1 MSDMTVPLKFGG
13 LTAITETSALNEVTS
28 TTDRFSTVAPSRIRT
43 RKRSTTATTKD
54 QEKWSKLQNLK
65 DLLDMGFITR
75 TEYRVYYF
83 RIIYFSGSYGSNCG

>member
-13 LTAITETSALNEVTS
+13 LTAITETSSFNEVTN

-43 RKRSTTATTKD
+43 RKRSTTATTRD

-75 TEYRVYYF
+75 TEYRVYF
-83 RIIYFSGSYGSNCG
+83 IIYV